1 MEVIAPPFRYSDLSA
16 DLLLLSSDAGWKAY
30 PSPAGT
36 GLIASGLWKV
46 SNVVRPCIVGHL
58 S

>member
-16 DLLLLSSDAGWKAY
+16 DLLFLSSEAGWKAY

-46 SNVVRPCIVGHL
+46 SIVV
-58 S
+58 